1 MPTDSVPPVSVPTGS
16 LPRQLARTRRLTLGA
31 PAQPSFSADGRTVL
45 FLRGR
50 SGEDPVTC
58 LWALDTGTGEERLL
72 ADPAALGAD
81 ATDAELPE
89 AERIRR
95 ERARVHTRGVTAYA
109 TDAAGGLA
117 AFALGGALWLADT
130 ATGEVRRVPTATEVY
145 DPRPDPTGRRIAYAG
160 GGALRVVTAD
170 GAEDRALAEPE
181 HPEVRYGVPEHVAA
195 ESMHRHRAHW
205 WSPDG
210 TRLLVARVD
219 ERPLRRLHLAD
230 PADPARP
237 PRAIR
242 YPLAGTDNAEVTLW
256 LLGTDGRRTE
266 VRWDRAGYEYLTAA
280 GWDGQGPYAAV
291 QSRDQ
296 RTVLTLAVDPADGTT
311 RVLAERRDEHW
322 VELLPGLPAR
332 TAAGALVDTADQG
345 DTRHLTVD
353 GKPVTPPGL
362 RIRSVLGTDGEQVLF
377 TASDEPTETH
387 LWSWDPVTG
396 AVRLS
401 EEPGVHTG
409 ARRAGT
415 LVHTAHTPGAP
426 TGRTTVHRAGLP
438 ATLTLVSHAETPV
451 LTARPDLLR
460 LGPREL
466 RGALFLPAG
475 HRDGDGPLPVLLDP
489 YGGPALQKVTAAP
502 HWWDLTS
509 QWFAD
514 QGFAVLAVDGRGTPG
529 RGPRW
534 EKTVHADIAGPAL
547 ADQVEALHAAAA
559 LRPGLLDLDR
569 VAIRGWSY
577 GGFLAAL
584 AVLRRPDVFHAAVA
598 GAAPTDHRLYDT
610 HWKERFLGHPDE
622 HPERYDAASLL
633 PDAPGLRR
641 PLLLIQGL
649 ADDNVLPAHA
659 LRLSAALL
667 AAGRPHE
674 FLPLVGAGHSP
685 GDEAMAEHLLHHQ
698 LDFLRR
704 ALRL

>member
-1 MPTDSVPPVSVPTGS
+1 MPTDS

-31 PAQPSFSADGRTVL
+31 PALPTVGADGRTVL
-45 FLRGR
+45 FLRSRAGD
-50 SGEDPVTC
+50 DPVTC
-58 LWALDTGTGEERLL
+58 LWVLDTGSGEERLL

-81 ATDAELPE
+81 VPDTDLPE

-95 ERARVHTRGVTAYA
+95 ERARVHARGITAYA
-109 TDAAGGLA
+109 TDAAGRLA
-117 AFALGGALWLADT
+117 AFALGGDLWLAGT
-130 ATGEVRRVPTATEVY
+130 ATGEVRRVPTATEVH
-145 DPRPDPTGRRIAYAG
+145 DPRPDPAGRWIAYVG
-160 GGALRVVTAD
+160 GGALRVVGAD
-170 GAEDRALAEPE
+170 GGGDRALAEPE
-181 HPEVRYGVPEHVAA
+181 AEDVGYGVAEHVAA
-195 ESMHRHRAHW
+195 EEMGRTRAHW

-210 TRLLVARVD
+210 AALLVARVD
-219 ERPLRRLHLAD
+219 ERPVARLRLAD

-237 PRAIR
+237 PRVVR
-242 YPLAGTDNAEVTLW
+242 YPLAGTANAEVTLW
-256 LLGTDGRRTE
+256 LLGLDGRRTE

-280 GWDGQGPYAAV
+280 GWDAHGPYAAV

-296 RTVLTLAVDPADGTT
+296 RTLLTLAVDPADGAT

-322 VELLPGLPAR
+322 VELVPGLPAR
-332 TAAGALVDTADQG
+332 TAAGALVDTADEG

-353 GKPVTPPGL
+353 GRPVTPAGL
-362 RIRSVLGTDGEQVLF
+362 QVRSVLGTDGERVLF

-387 LWSWDPVTG
+387 LWSWDQATG

-409 ARRAGT
+409 VRRGGT
-415 LVHTAHTPGAP
+415 LVHTARTPGAP
-426 TGRTTVHRAGLP
+426 TGRTTVHRDGLP
-438 ATLTLVSHAETPV
+438 AARTLVSHAETPV
-451 LTARPDLLR
+451 LAARPELLR
-460 LGPREL
+460 LGPRDL
-466 RGALFLPAG
+466 RATLFLPTA
-475 HRDGDGPLPVLLDP
+475 RREGDGPLPVLLDP

-509 QWFAD
+509 RWFAE

-534 EKTVHADIAGPAL
+534 DKSVHADVAGPAL
-547 ADQVEALHAAAA
+547 EDQIEALHTTAA

-649 ADDNVLPAHA
+649 ADDNVLPAHS

-674 FLPLVGAGHSP
+674 FLPLAAGHSP
-685 GDEAMAEHLLHHQ
+685 SDEAVAEHLLHHQ

-704 ALRL
+704 SLDLG